1 MTKVTKTVKT
11 TTKATKTVKATKAV
25 KAGKSAKSDGGKE
38 VHNKEATK
46 DKAVKAVKKAAA
58 PKAVKTGTKRE
69 NKKEIISQFSIHP
82 KDTGSSKVQVA
93 ILTQKINQ
101 LSEHLETH
109 PKDDHSRR
117 GLLGL
122 VGKRRK
128 HLNYLRLHDKE
139 TYESLLEGLQ
149 LRK

>member
-1 MTKVTKTVKT
+1 MKRDKKKKVIKKH
-11 TTKATKTVKATKAV
+11 
-25 KAGKSAKSDGGKE
+25 G
-38 VHNKEATK
+38 VHE
-46 DKAVKAVKKAAA
+46 
-58 PKAVKTGTKRE
+58 
-69 NKKEIISQFSIHP
+69 

-93 ILTQKINQ
+93 VLTERINE
-101 LSEHLETH
+101 LSKHLEEH

-128 HLNYLRLHDKE
+128 HLTYLKLHNKDH
-139 TYESLLEGLQ
+139 YEGLIKSLK

>member
-1 MTKVTKTVKT
+1 M
-11 TTKATKTVKATKAV
+11 
-25 KAGKSAKSDGGKE
+25 D
-38 VHNKEATK
+38 
-46 DKAVKAVKKAAA
+46 
-58 PKAVKTGTKRE
+58 RE
-69 NKKEIISQFSIHP
+69 KKKELMKKHGVHA

-93 ILTQKINQ
+93 VLTERINE
-101 LSEHLETH
+101 LSGHLEGH

-128 HLNYLRLHDKE
+128 HLQYLKMHKKE
-139 TYESLLEGLQ
+139 DYEDIIKKLK

>member
-1 MTKVTKTVKT
+1 MDREKKKKVMEKY
-11 TTKATKTVKATKAV
+11 
-25 KAGKSAKSDGGKE
+25 G
-38 VHNKEATK
+38 
-46 DKAVKAVKKAAA
+46 
-58 PKAVKTGTKRE
+58 
-69 NKKEIISQFSIHP
+69 IHD

-93 ILTQKINQ
+93 ILTERINE
-101 LSEHLETH
+101 LTDHLEKH

-128 HLNYLRLHDKE
+128 HLNYLKMHKAED
-139 TYESLLEGLQ
+139 YEDIIKKMK

>member
-1 MTKVTKTVKT
+1 MATSTAKKKAPAK
-11 TTKATKTVKATKAV
+11 TTKATTAPKTK
-25 KAGKSAKSDGGKE
+25 KE
-38 VHNKEATK
+38 VMAKF
-46 DKAVKAVKKAAA
+46 AVHA
-58 PKAVKTGTKRE
+58 
-69 NKKEIISQFSIHP
+69 

-93 ILTQKINQ
+93 ILTERINQ
-101 LSEHLETH
+101 LSAHLEDH

-128 HLNYLRLHDKE
+128 HLNYLRLHNPEDYQ
-139 TYESLLEGLQ
+139 TLLAELN

>member
-1 MTKVTKTVKT
+1 MDREKKKKVMEKF
-11 TTKATKTVKATKAV
+11 
-25 KAGKSAKSDGGKE
+25 G
-38 VHNKEATK
+38 
-46 DKAVKAVKKAAA
+46 
-58 PKAVKTGTKRE
+58 
-69 NKKEIISQFSIHP
+69 IHE

-93 ILTQKINQ
+93 ILTERITE
-101 LSEHLETH
+101 LTEHLEKH

-128 HLNYLRLHDKE
+128 HLNYLKMHQAE
-139 TYESLLEGLQ
+139 AYEEIVKKMK

>member
-1 MTKVTKTVKT
+1 MDREKKKKVMEKY
-11 TTKATKTVKATKAV
+11 
-25 KAGKSAKSDGGKE
+25 G
-38 VHNKEATK
+38 
-46 DKAVKAVKKAAA
+46 
-58 PKAVKTGTKRE
+58 
-69 NKKEIISQFSIHP
+69 IHE

-93 ILTQKINQ
+93 ILTERITE
-101 LSEHLETH
+101 LTDHLEKH

-128 HLNYLRLHDKE
+128 HLNYLKMHRAED
-139 TYESLLEGLQ
+139 YEEIVKKMK

>member
-1 MTKVTKTVKT
+1 M
-11 TTKATKTVKATKAV
+11 
-25 KAGKSAKSDGGKE
+25 D
-38 VHNKEATK
+38 
-46 DKAVKAVKKAAA
+46 
-58 PKAVKTGTKRE
+58 RE
-69 NKKEIISQFSIHP
+69 NKKKLLKKYGVHE

-93 ILTQKINQ
+93 ILTERINE
-101 LSEHLETH
+101 LSKHLEGH

-128 HLNYLRLHDKE
+128 HLNYLRLHKKE
-139 TYESLLEGLQ
+139 EYEQVLKELK